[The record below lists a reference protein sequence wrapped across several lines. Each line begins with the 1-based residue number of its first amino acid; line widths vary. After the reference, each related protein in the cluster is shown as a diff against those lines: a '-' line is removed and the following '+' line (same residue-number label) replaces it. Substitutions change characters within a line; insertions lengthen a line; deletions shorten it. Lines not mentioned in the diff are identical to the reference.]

1 MLRRSVLA
9 TINELDNRIF
19 TTHDISMSSGKSLSV
34 VTQALNNLVKEG
46 FVAKICRGVWMRKGG
61 EAVSPYAVIPYL
73 FPRHR
78 AYISF
83 ISALHLHGIIE
94 QIPQATTLASTNHSR
109 VIRTNVGVFYT
120 HHIAPSFF
128 TGFGWYKAGSNF
140 LIAAPE
146 KALVDSLYLS
156 AHKKKRFGYF
166 PELHFPASFSFK
178 RAKAWV
184 SKINNK
190 TTRSYVEKKLE
201 SIMKEHDSR

>member
-1 MLRRSVLA
+1 MRRRSVLL
-9 TINELDNRIF
+9 TINELGNRIF
-19 TTHDISMSSGKSLSV
+19 TTHEISMSSGKSLSV

-46 FVAKICRGVWMRKGG
+46 FAIKIYRGVWMRGGG

-83 ISALHLHGIIE
+83 VSALHLHGIIE
-94 QIPQATTLASTNHSR
+94 QIPQVTTLASTDHSR
-109 VIRTNVGVFYT
+109 IIRTNVGVFYT

-128 TGFGWYKAGSNF
+128 AGFGWYKGTASF
-140 LIAAPE
+140 LIADPE

-166 PELHFPASFSFK
+166 PELHFPAFFSFK
-178 RAKAWV
+178 RAREWAD
-184 SKINNK
+184 KINSLA
-190 TTRSYVEKKLE
+190 TRVYVKGKLE
-201 SIMKEHDSR
+201 AIKRAAKNT